1 MSKRKQAKIEIK
13 ESSKSI
19 IENKILPDKQKVSN
33 IDLLNINENQQDIQL
48 VIDKMQEIKKIA
60 PSIAKIDIQENNM
73 TMTVSTGNI
82 STTIK
87 EKSGINFTERTITIG
102 VKPTSIDERRKD
114 AEILKKNGKTQKQI
128 ADIFQVSQSTISN
141 DLKKRKKLNL
151 YNFF

>member
-73 TMTVSTGNI
+73 TMTVSTENI

-141 DLKKRKKLNL
+141 DLKEKKKIKSL
-151 YNFF
+151 

>member
-87 EKSGINFTERTITIG
+87 EKSGINFIERTITIG

-141 DLKKRKKLNL
+141 DLKEKKKVKSL
-151 YNFF
+151 

>member
-19 IENKILPDKQKVSN
+19 IENKILPVKQKVTN
-33 IDLLNINENQQDIQL
+33 IDVLNINENQQDIQL

-114 AEILKKNGKTQKQI
+114 AEILKKNGKTHKQI

-141 DLKKRKKLNL
+141 DLKEKKKIKSL
-151 YNFF
+151 

>member
-60 PSIAKIDIQENNM
+60 P
-73 TMTVSTGNI
+73 
-82 STTIK
+82 
-87 EKSGINFTERTITIG
+87 
-102 VKPTSIDERRKD
+102 
-114 AEILKKNGKTQKQI
+114 
-128 ADIFQVSQSTISN
+128 
-141 DLKKRKKLNL
+141 
-151 YNFF
+151 

>member
-19 IENKILPDKQKVSN
+19 IENKILPVKQKVSN
-33 IDLLNINENQQDIQL
+33 IDVLNINENQQDIQL

-114 AEILKKNGKTQKQI
+114 AEILKKNGKTHKQI

-141 DLKKRKKLNL
+141 DLKEKKKIKSL
-151 YNFF
+151 

>member
-141 DLKKRKKLNL
+141 DLKEKKKIKSL
-151 YNFF
+151 

>member
-87 EKSGINFTERTITIG
+87 EKSGINFIERTITIG

-141 DLKKRKKLNL
+141 DLKEKKKIKSL
-151 YNFF
+151 

>member
-73 TMTVSTGNI
+73 TMTVSTENI

-141 DLKKRKKLNL
+141 DLKEKKKVKSL
-151 YNFF
+151 

>member
-1 MSKRKQAKIEIK
+1 MSKRKQAKIGIK

-141 DLKKRKKLNL
+141 DLKEKKKIKSL
-151 YNFF
+151 

>member
-1 MSKRKQAKIEIK
+1 
-13 ESSKSI
+13 
-19 IENKILPDKQKVSN
+19 
-33 IDLLNINENQQDIQL
+33 
-48 VIDKMQEIKKIA
+48 MQEIKKIA

-141 DLKKRKKLNL
+141 DLKEKKKIKSL
-151 YNFF
+151 

>member
-19 IENKILPDKQKVSN
+19 IENKILPDKQKISN

-87 EKSGINFTERTITIG
+87 EKSGINFIERTITIG

-141 DLKKRKKLNL
+141 DLKEKKKVKSL
-151 YNFF
+151 

>member
-87 EKSGINFTERTITIG
+87 EKSGINFIERTITIG

-114 AEILKKNGKTQKQI
+114 AEILKKMEKLKNKQQ
-128 ADIFQVSQSTISN
+128 IFFRLANQLFLMT
-141 DLKKRKKLNL
+141 
-151 YNFF
+151 

>member
-60 PSIAKIDIQENNM
+60 PSIANPKDL
-73 TMTVSTGNI
+73 
-82 STTIK
+82 
-87 EKSGINFTERTITIG
+87 
-102 VKPTSIDERRKD
+102 RR
-114 AEILKKNGKTQKQI
+114 
-128 ADIFQVSQSTISN
+128 
-141 DLKKRKKLNL
+141 
-151 YNFF
+151 

>member
-114 AEILKKNGKTQKQI
+114 AEILKKNGKTHKQI

-141 DLKKRKKLNL
+141 DLKEKKKIKSL
-151 YNFF
+151 

>member
-73 TMTVSTGNI
+73 TMTVSTENI

-87 EKSGINFTERTITIG
+87 EKSGINFIERTITIG

-141 DLKKRKKLNL
+141 DLKEKKKIKSL
-151 YNFF
+151 

>member
-73 TMTVSTGNI
+73 TMTVST
-82 STTIK
+82 
-87 EKSGINFTERTITIG
+87 
-102 VKPTSIDERRKD
+102 
-114 AEILKKNGKTQKQI
+114 
-128 ADIFQVSQSTISN
+128 
-141 DLKKRKKLNL
+141 
-151 YNFF
+151 

>member
-141 DLKKRKKLNL
+141 DLKEKKKVKSL
-151 YNFF
+151 

>member
-1 MSKRKQAKIEIK
+1 
-13 ESSKSI
+13 
-19 IENKILPDKQKVSN
+19 
-33 IDLLNINENQQDIQL
+33 
-48 VIDKMQEIKKIA
+48 MQEIKKIA

-73 TMTVSTGNI
+73 TMTVSTENI

-141 DLKKRKKLNL
+141 DLKEKKKIKSL
-151 YNFF
+151 